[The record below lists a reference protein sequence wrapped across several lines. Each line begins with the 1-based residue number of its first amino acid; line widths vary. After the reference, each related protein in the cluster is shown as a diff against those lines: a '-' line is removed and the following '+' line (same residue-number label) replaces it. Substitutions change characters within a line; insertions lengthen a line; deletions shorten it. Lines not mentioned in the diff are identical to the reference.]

1 MDIGGWLRRLGLE
14 KYQAAFR
21 ENEID
26 EAVLRSLT
34 HETLKE
40 LGVTAVGHRLK
51 LLDAIA
57 ALRTDGVIK
66 PASIDEVTEI
76 AAPSE
81 TPADRGE
88 RRQVTVMFSDLVGS
102 TALSARMDPEDL
114 REVISAY
121 QKCVAQTVKGFG
133 GYVAKYMGDGVLVYF
148 GYPQAHEDDAER
160 AVRGGLAVIEAV
172 GRLSSVEPLQA
183 RIGIGTGVVV
193 VGDLVG
199 SGDAQ
204 ERGVVGE
211 TPNLAARLQAV
222 ATPGTIAIDTTT
234 HRLLGGLFE
243 YRDLGGVEAKG
254 FANRVRAYEVVRP
267 SMVESCFEALRTATT
282 PLVGRDEELDLLRR
296 RWEQA
301 KRGEGCVVLISGE
314 PGIGKSRITET
325 VVESLSSEPHTRLR
339 YFCSPHHQD
348 SALYPSIAQL
358 ERAAGFRRED
368 TVEERLEKLEAVLAQ
383 GTNDLSQVV
392 PLLADLLSV
401 PTGERYPPLDLSPQ
415 KRKEKTLQAQVAQ
428 LEGLAARQP
437 VLMVWEDVHW
447 SDPTTR
453 ESLDLIIDRV
463 PHLRV
468 LMILTFRPEFTSSWT
483 GRPHVTLLT
492 LNRLPRRQGAEMI
505 AYVTGGKALPK
516 EILDQ
521 IVDRTD
527 GVPLFIEELTKTIVE
542 SGIVS
547 EVGDHYAVAGP
558 IAPLAIPSSL
568 HASLLARLDSLAP
581 TREVAQ
587 IGAALGRSF
596 STD

>member
-1 MDIGGWLRRLGLE
+1 M
-14 KYQAAFR
+14 
-21 ENEID
+21 
-26 EAVLRSLT
+26 
-34 HETLKE
+34 
-40 LGVTAVGHRLK
+40 
-51 LLDAIA
+51 
-57 ALRTDGVIK
+57 
-66 PASIDEVTEI
+66 
-76 AAPSE
+76 
-81 TPADRGE
+81 
-88 RRQVTVMFSDLVGS
+88 
-102 TALSARMDPEDL
+102 
-114 REVISAY
+114 
-121 QKCVAQTVKGFG
+121 
-133 GYVAKYMGDGVLVYF
+133 YF

-160 AVRGGLAVIEAV
+160 AVRAGLDLIQAVGGL
-172 GRLSSVEPLQA
+172 RSSTPLQT
-183 RIGIGTGVVV
+183 RVGIATGLVV
-193 VGDLVG
+193 VGDLIG
-199 SGDAQ
+199 SGSAQ
-204 ERGVVGE
+204 EQAVVGE
-211 TPNLAARLQAV
+211 TPNLAARLQ
-222 ATPGTIAIDTTT
+222 GIAEANTVVIAESTR
-234 HRLLGGLFE
+234 RLLGNLFE
-243 YRDLGGVEAKG
+243 LQDLGPRELKGIAKS
-254 FANRVRAYEVVRP
+254 ARAWAALRA
-267 SMVESCFEALRTATT
+267 SAVESRFEALRAATT
-282 PLVGRDEELDLLRR
+282 PLVGREEEVDLLLRER
-296 RWEQA
+296 A
-301 KRGEGCVVLISGE
+301 KSGDGCVVLISGE
-314 PGIGKSRITET
+314 PGIGKSRIAQTI
-325 VVESLSSEPHTRLR
+325 VERLGGELHTRLR

-368 TVEERLEKLEAVLAQ
+368 TAEERLEKLEAVLAQ

-401 PTGERYPPLDLSPQ
+401 PSGERYPLLDLSPQ

-453 ESLDLIIDRV
+453 ESLDLLINRV

-468 LMILTFRPEFTSSWT
+468 LMILTFRPEFTPPWT
-483 GRPHVTLLT
+483 GHPHVTLLT
-492 LNRLPRRQGAEMI
+492 LNRLARRQGVEMI

-596 STD
+596 SYELISAVSEMPKQKLDRALEQLSNAQLIFRRGVPRKK